1 MFKSRLD
8 LYRKYIYF
16 LKGMYSKKVKFKK
29 IEVEFRTYLAHIV
42 YSDIAD
48 LLKKRNLLLDVGGAR
63 GEFCKVLKE
72 EYELDCVNLDIRRM
86 EEILFLPT
94 VVAGGQNLPF
104 RNEVFDIV
112 ICRALLEHVS
122 PKVREQILDEI
133 HRVLKKDGISHIA
146 IPPWFNPHA
155 GHGLRP
161 FHILPFRLAVY
172 LTRHITGRDIKAKS
186 LEELGLYPITFR
198 RMSKL
203 IQKHGFKIICCND
216 ALLRNHFLSSIPI
229 IREFLIPTVSFNVRK
244 ITPNFCP

>member
-1 MFKSRLD
+1 MIDSRLE

-16 LKGMYSKKVKFKK
+16 LKGMYSKKVKFKI

-72 EYELDCVNLDIRRM
+72 EYKLDCVNLDIRRM

-112 ICRALLEHVS
+112 ICRGLLEHVS

-133 HRVLKKDGISHIA
+133 HRVLKKDGISQIA

-155 GHGLRP
+155 GHQIRP

-172 LTRHITGRDIKAKS
+172 LTRHVTGRDIKALQGRDVKS

-203 IQKHGFKIICCND
+203 IEKHGFKIICCND
-216 ALLRNHFLSSIPI
+216 VLLRNHFLTRIPI
-229 IREFLIPTVSFNVRK
+229 IREFLIPTVAFNVSK
-244 ITPNFCP
+244 A